1 VVHEWSHG
9 RTRDGAVAQIN
20 PLPEQSSENCV
31 AAPSNHRQLWD
42 HLRMDPNDPEAR
54 IRDLERSLNDQASA
68 SELGTSS
75 DELGT
80 SSVEAGSG
88 QYGYVPPPGGASY
101 PPPPPPGS
109 YGQGYPAPPPPP
121 GSYDS
126 SFTPP
131 PPPPGSYGSYGSTPP
146 PPGYGSYP
154 PASLSGP
161 FNPTVK
167 KSGFPTGWLLA
178 IIALVFLIPLA
189 GGIYA
194 VFSVTNAVKD
204 IPSFTPPSIP
214 SFSAPSI
221 PSFSP
226 PSIPGHPG
234 STTDAVPT
242 AAAGDNLSLS
252 GVGVNDKVV
261 CDGGAVSISG
271 FSNTYEVSGNCA
283 QLTVSG
289 SQKKVVVDSA
299 DAIAISGLNNT
310 VTYHSGAPQVNNS
323 GLDNNVGQG

>member
-1 VVHEWSHG
+1 
-9 RTRDGAVAQIN
+9 
-20 PLPEQSSENCV
+20 
-31 AAPSNHRQLWD
+31 
-42 HLRMDPNDPEAR
+42 
-54 IRDLERSLNDQASA
+54 
-68 SELGTSS
+68 
-75 DELGT
+75 
-80 SSVEAGSG
+80 
-88 QYGYVPPPGGASY
+88 
-101 PPPPPPGS
+101 
-109 YGQGYPAPPPPP
+109 
-121 GSYDS
+121 
-126 SFTPP
+126 
-131 PPPPGSYGSYGSTPP
+131 
-146 PPGYGSYP
+146 
-154 PASLSGP
+154 
-161 FNPTVK
+161 VK

-194 VFSVTNAVKD
+194 VLSVTNAVKD
-204 IPSFTPPSIP
+204 IPSFSP
-214 SFSAPSI
+214 PSI

-226 PSIPGHPG
+226 PSIPGQSG
-234 STTDAVPT
+234 STTEAVPT

-252 GVGVNDKVV
+252 GVGVNGKVV

-289 SQKKVVVDSA
+289 SQNKVVVDSA

>member
-1 VVHEWSHG
+1 MHELPHG
-9 RTRDGAVAQIN
+9 GRRDGDVAQIN
-20 PLPEQSSENCV
+20 PLPEQSPEIS
-31 AAPSNHRQLWD
+31 AAPPSNHRQLWE

-75 DELGT
+75 
-80 SSVEAGSG
+80 VEAGSG
-88 QYGYVPPPGGASY
+88 QYGYVPPPGGTSY
-101 PPPPPPGS
+101 PPPPPAS
-109 YGQGYPAPPPPP
+109 YGQGYPPPPPPP

-131 PPPPGSYGSYGSTPP
+131 PPG
-146 PPGYGSYP
+146 GYGSYP

-194 VFSVTNAVKD
+194 VLSVTNAVKD
-204 IPSFTPPSIP
+204 IPSFSP
-214 SFSAPSI
+214 PSI

-226 PSIPGHPG
+226 PSIPGQSG
-234 STTDAVPT
+234 STTEAVPT

-252 GVGVNDKVV
+252 GVGVNGKVV

-289 SQKKVVVDSA
+289 SQNKVVVDSA